1 MSALARLPL
10 EDGGSILFQMSKASD
25 GPVKATGRGS
35 DTIHD
40 LPHTLQSVL
49 GPVTGLARA
58 ALAQLRQ
65 AGPGEVVIEFGVD
78 MASEAGAVI
87 AKAGAGCHLNVTVTW
102 RGAPAADAG

>member
-1 MSALARLPL
+1 MGALARLPL
-10 EDGGSILFQMSKASD
+10 DDGGSILFEMSNAPA
-25 GPVKATGRGS
+25 GPVKASGRAA
-35 DTIHD
+35 DTIRD

-78 MASEAGAVI
+78 MSSEAGAVI

-102 RGAPAADAG
+102 RGASAADAE